1 MINLNNPEPHISG
14 VFCFKS
20 IPIFQPN
27 KQPEIGNMGVGL
39 VKISESHI
47 VRQYFV
53 DLDRIN
59 KNYQE

>member
-1 MINLNNPEPHISG
+1 
-14 VFCFKS
+14 
-20 IPIFQPN
+20 
-27 KQPEIGNMGVGL
+27 MGVGL